1 MDRLCKR
8 SKSSL
13 GGDFLRSFYGQKKIY
28 GKKKPNLP
36 LLQREKEDI
45 SRKRNKKPQIFLI
58 VFILFYF
65 FLLCFTQFVRHLQ
78 INSELSTIKDQIAQV
93 NEENAVFREE
103 IELLHNL
110 EYLEELARGRL
121 GMARPGEMLF
131 YISTDEND

>member
-1 MDRLCKR
+1 M
-8 SKSSL
+8 
-13 GGDFLRSFYGQKKIY
+13 RSFYGQKKIY

-121 GMARPGEMLF
+121 GMARPGEMLL
-131 YISTDEND
+131 YINTDEND